1 MTEAAELAPDRS
13 LPNRPPRHLRVVS
26 APAPVRTARAATT
39 SAPAASPSA
48 PAASPSAPAATPRAP
63 DATPMAPETLAAPA
77 DPAGAPRPSW
87 SARYRAQLVTC
98 DVLVV
103 VASAIWALP
112 LSLLLVGESTPPT
125 ATVIPAIV
133 VAAAV
138 WIAALA
144 LFHTR
149 DERLFA
155 VGADEYKRMIGASTT
170 AVGVIGLIF
179 LSLDMTAPRA
189 YLLAT
194 CILGI
199 PLLLLGRWEW
209 RRWLNLERRA
219 GRELPRAVVVGDV
232 VEVNEVIR
240 RMSAKP
246 AVYAVAGVALDAP
259 GQRATTLPGDPTIPV
274 VGASA
279 EVVAAARRVDAQAVI
294 VAGATSGGCDFVR
307 QLSWQLEGT
316 TIELVL
322 ATRLTEIAGP
332 RIHVQIIDDLPLMHV
347 DIPRFEGG
355 KHLAKR
361 ALDIFGSSVGLVL
374 LAPLLL
380 AIAIAVHIDG
390 PGGAIFAQE
399 RIGRGG
405 RRFTM
410 LKFRS
415 MTVTAERDL
424 AALLD
429 RDEGNG
435 IQFKLRNDP
444 RVTAVGRVLRKYSLD
459 ELPQL
464 WNVLVGDMSLVGPR
478 PPLPC
483 EVDGY
488 DAHVRRR
495 LYLKPG
501 LTGPWQ
507 VSGRSDLDWEESVRL
522 DLHYIENWS
531 LIGDLMLLWRT
542 VHVVLHPVGAY

>member
-1 MTEAAELAPDRS
+1 
-13 LPNRPPRHLRVVS
+13 
-26 APAPVRTARAATT
+26 
-39 SAPAASPSA
+39 
-48 PAASPSAPAATPRAP
+48 
-63 DATPMAPETLAAPA
+63 
-77 DPAGAPRPSW
+77 
-87 SARYRAQLVTC
+87 
-98 DVLVV
+98 
-103 VASAIWALP
+103 
-112 LSLLLVGESTPPT
+112 LSLAMP
-125 ATVIPAIV
+125 
-133 VAAAV
+133 
-138 WIAALA
+138 
-144 LFHTR
+144 
-149 DERLFA
+149 
-155 VGADEYKRMIGASTT
+155 
-170 AVGVIGLIF
+170 
-179 LSLDMTAPRA
+179 APRA

-209 RRWLNLERRA
+209 RRWLNLERKA
-219 GRELPRAVVVGDV
+219 GRELPRAIVVGDV
-232 VEVNEVIR
+232 GAVNEVIR
-240 RMSAKP
+240 RMNAKP
-246 AVYAVAGVALDAP
+246 AVYTVAGVALDATE
-259 GQRATTLPGDPTIPV
+259 RAATTFAGDPKVPI

-279 EVVAAARRVDAQAVI
+279 DVVAAARRVDAQAVI
-294 VAGATSGGCDFVR
+294 VAGATSGGSDFVR
-307 QLSWQLEGT
+307 HLSWQLEGT
-316 TIELVL
+316 SIELVL

-332 RIHVQIIDDLPLMHV
+332 RIHVQFIDDLPLMHV
-347 DIPRFEGG
+347 DVPRFEGG
-355 KHLAKR
+355 KHVAKR
-361 ALDIFGSSVGLVL
+361 ALDLLGSSMGLVL

-380 AIAIAVHIDG
+380 AIAIAVHVDS

-399 RIGRGG
+399 RIGRDG

-410 LKFRS
+410 LKFRA
-415 MTVTAERDL
+415 MTATAERDP
-424 AALLD
+424 APLLD
-429 RDEGNG
+429 LGGGNG

-444 RVTAVGRVLRKYSLD
+444 RVTPVGRVLRKYSLD

-488 DAHVRRR
+488 DAQGRRR
-495 LYLKPG
+495 LYPKPG